1 MGAATVPIPTE
12 LVPPGAP
19 PVRVTLVLLPAG
31 PAAGTPSAP
40 LPPPAAPAPGG
51 WPEGE
56 PTWEDA
62 AWQ

>member
-1 MGAATVPIPTE
+1 MGAAIVSTPTE

-19 PVRVTLVLLPAG
+19 PLRLTLVLLPEAG
-31 PAAGTPSAP
+31 GVRSDA
-40 LPPPAAPAPGG
+40 AAPPTAVGSPG

>member
-1 MGAATVPIPTE
+1 MGAATVPIPTDSI
-12 LVPPGAP
+12 PAGAP
-19 PVRVTLVLLPAG
+19 PLRVTLVLLPGGGA
-31 PAAGTPSAP
+31 PSDAAA
-40 LPPPAAPAPGG
+40 PPPAVGSPG